1 MQTPAISLLLALVEV
16 GAITRPQDHAI
27 RPPNTHP
34 SPPPATLTAT
44 RAAVAPKLDALD
56 DDAVWLIAERQD
68 GFRTFTPREDAD
80 PTFRTEVRAAYDD
93 AALYIFVRA
102 FDPRPDSIVQRLS
115 RRDTDGAPNDQI
127 QLFID
132 SFYDRRSGY
141 EYIVNAAGVKS
152 DYLLFDDTGFD
163 QSWNGVWDVATRVD
177 SIGWTAE
184 FVIPLQQLRYTNRE
198 SPVFG
203 LMVWRL
209 IGRSGERVSWPLYRP
224 SRSGYVSQTG
234 TLDGLRELVGQA
246 SIEAAPYVLARGRNA
261 AGGTA
266 PRPGVRTSV
275 ALGGDV
281 RVLPRPNV
289 SIDATINPDFGQ
301 VESDPAVLDLSGFE
315 VFQAERRPFFL
326 EGAGQFHFPL
336 ASDGSA
342 LLFHSRRIGRS
353 PVLGPAYGAGAGP
366 AETTIHGA
374 AKLTGRV
381 SPATSLVV
389 LSALTAEERA
399 GSQPSGGRPVIEPTA
414 HYAVARVQRDFRAG
428 RSSLALMVTR
438 VDRGHGDST
447 AASIVPRSAQA
458 AALASQ
464 HQTRDGNYRV
474 SGWLA
479 ASDVRGSAPAIS
491 LLQRSNVHGF
501 HQPDDG
507 VAFDSTRTRLSG
519 VAGYVFAG
527 KVAGGITRYDAS
539 YRWIAPEFDV
549 NEAGFLTTA
558 GVQRL
563 TANAGLRA
571 TRAGRIVGIP
581 YNTAAVT
588 LGTAAEWSSGGLSFA
603 REVSLTGTTQLINL
617 AQIQT
622 TIVQQLPGAYCTMT
636 CTRGGPAL
644 VDPPRTRL
652 AVGVT
657 GDPRR
662 RFVPSV
668 NVDWARDDEGRSHAA
683 GGRADVLWHARSN
696 VDVSVALD
704 ASEATHDAFF
714 YASAGATPDSP
725 RITVARLEQ
734 PARSITGRV
743 DFTVTTALSVQ
754 WYAQGYVSRGTYSTL
769 REVVNPRA
777 NAYEERFR
785 AVGDSGARSAF
796 AGTDFRQLRSN
807 AVLRWEYRP
816 GSTLFL
822 VWTQGRDIMSSDP
835 GVLRFGPDLRAL
847 FRQRPANQVAI
858 KLSYWLSA

>member
-1 MQTPAISLLLALVEV
+1 MPTVAIALLIALVE
-16 GAITRPQDHAI
+16 ASPITRAQDPTI
-27 RPPNTHP
+27 QLRNTRP
-34 SPPPATLTAT
+34 SPQPGTLTAV
-44 RAAVAPKLDALD
+44 RAVIAPKLDGVD
-56 DDAVWLIAERQD
+56 DDAVWLIAHRRED
-68 GFRTFTPREDAD
+68 FRTFTPSEDAD
-80 PTFRTEVRAAYDD
+80 PTFRTELRAAYDD

-132 SFYDRRSGY
+132 SFFDRRSGY
-141 EYIVNAAGVKS
+141 EYIVSAGGVKS

-177 SIGWTAE
+177 SLGWTAE
-184 FVIPLQQLRYTNRE
+184 FAIPLQQLRYTDRE
-198 SPVFG
+198 SPIFG

-209 IGRSGERVSWPLYRP
+209 IGRTGERVSWPLYRP

-234 TLDGLRELVGQA
+234 TLDGLRGLVGHA
-246 SIEAAPYVLARGRNA
+246 RIEAAPYVLARGRNA
-261 AGGTA
+261 ATGAA
-266 PRPGVRTSV
+266 PRPGVQTSL
-275 ALGGDV
+275 ALGGDL
-281 RVLPRPNV
+281 RFLPRPNV
-289 SIDATINPDFGQ
+289 SIDVTINPDFGQ

-315 VFQAERRPFFL
+315 VFRTERRPFFL

-353 PVLGPAYGAGAGP
+353 PALGPVYGAGAGP
-366 AETTIHGA
+366 AETSIHGA
-374 AKLTGRV
+374 AKLTGRL
-381 SPATSLVV
+381 SPATSFVA
-389 LSALTAEERA
+389 LSALTAEER
-399 GSQPSGGRPVIEPTA
+399 GRTQVLGERPVVEPTA
-414 HYAVARVQRDFRAG
+414 HYAVARVQRDFRRG
-428 RSSLALMVTR
+428 RSGLALMVTR
-438 VDRGHGDST
+438 VDRSRGDST
-447 AASIVPRSAQA
+447 AASILPRSAQA
-458 AALASQ
+458 AAVATQ

-479 ASDVRGSAPAIS
+479 ASDVRGTASAIS
-491 LLQRSNVHGF
+491 RVQRSNVHGF
-501 HQPDDG
+501 QQSDDG
-507 VAFDSTRTRLSG
+507 VAFDSARTSLSG
-519 VAGYVFAG
+519 TAGYLFAG

-571 TRAGRIVGIP
+571 TRAGRLAGVP
-581 YNTAAVT
+581 YNNAAVT
-588 LGTAAEWSSGGLSFA
+588 LGAAAEWSTGGLAFA
-603 REVSLTGTTQLINL
+603 REVSLTGTMQFINL

-622 TIVQQLPGAYCTMT
+622 TIAQQLPGAYCTMT

-652 AVGVT
+652 AVAVT

-662 RFVPSV
+662 QFVPSV
-668 NVDWARDDEGRSHAA
+668 SVDWARDDEGRSHVAS
-683 GGRADVLWHARSN
+683 GRADVLWHARSN

-714 YASAGATPDSP
+714 YGSVEATSDS
-725 RITVARLEQ
+725 RVTVARLAQ
-734 PARSITGRV
+734 PARSVTGRV

-754 WYAQGYVSRGTYSTL
+754 WYAQAYVSRGTYSML
-769 REVVNPRA
+769 REVVKPRA
-777 NAYEERFR
+777 DEYEARFR

-816 GSTLFL
+816 GSTLFF
-822 VWTQGRDIMSSDP
+822 VWTQGRDIASTEP
-835 GVLRFGPDLRAL
+835 GGLRLGSDLRAL
-847 FRQRPANQVAI
+847 FRQRPMNQVAV